1 VIFTLN
7 NVFNWEPAQEVFTT
21 PLKTAPYPN
30 VDFKQLQIGIDNT
43 HIDIA
48 FCSNFTSKAEELVR
62 RMINE
67 DLAKND
73 LGTAGREPNNADLEA
88 FRQAYRSIIEVT
100 IDQAREER
108 QLTLISLLT
117 FAMIKYL
124 LSIIP
129 KQIEQIRKQLQATV
143 SSETTQTRGKN
154 LEIHDRLVALA
165 KIEPALRYRVCQRLF
180 RVVQRM
186 ESTGLRKIRKSVVGK
201 SWPIPKEIIFNPLL
215 QLGNLRYDE
224 LTIDHYPLL
233 CLGEDGIKNFIQIND
248 LLTETFANYL
258 PDCVVGK
265 TRLSFQQLEQ
275 SPHRLQGG
283 RTDNFLELKMVLD
296 KVLGQNEFATFQTS
310 WLDVPS
316 NISLLLQQSEPA
328 RTLFSDDN
336 EITNPHDLWPDKE
349 WRNFQ
354 QRFSKRLYKQL
365 SKGNLGK
372 QIIASDRTPRLY
384 QQLNKKVPIRD
395 IFHYLSGDLNKKQL
409 SRRLNALSH
418 IKNQSEVIR
427 ALDAVTNH
435 IKRTPSAKQQEYFV
449 RFLKEFLVLRRD
461 LKHAYF
467 AYRMMDHLRL
477 LQSDNDLSLSRTNG
491 SLYEFHDRR
500 EIKKSEQKIRAHV
513 VLKADLRGST
523 EITQTLLAKKLNP
536 ATHFGIN
543 FFQPITKMLEDFGAV
558 KVFVE
563 GDALILS
570 ILESDGIS
578 FHWLTVA
585 HACGL
590 ARKILTVMDAQNA
603 QNRVHGL
610 PSLELGIGISFSDEP
625 PAYLYDEKRRIMI
638 SPAINQADRLS
649 SCSSGIRQP
658 LEKNNLRSNH
668 IEVMLAKR
676 SGPSRDE
683 DESDKLIRYNVNG
696 IELDAPSFFK
706 LKKELVLR
714 RIKLRIEDCQLIE
727 YYHIGRYPDLKGL
740 IHWVIIREA
749 PVRLWNGEKLG
760 EAEPNGRHF
769 YEVITD
775 PTIVSKIKTKL
786 SSKSKKRVHKG
797 L

>member
-1 VIFTLN
+1 VVFGLN
-7 NVFNWEPAQEVFTT
+7 SVFHWEPSQEVFTA
-21 PLKTAPYPN
+21 PLKTAPYPD
-30 VDFKQLQIGIDNT
+30 VDFKQLQTGIDNT

-48 FCSNFTSKAEELVR
+48 FCSHFTTKAEELVY

-67 DLAKND
+67 DLAKNG

-88 FRQAYRSIIEVT
+88 FRLAYKSIIEVT
-100 IDQAREER
+100 IDQAREGR
-108 QLTLISLLT
+108 QLVLISLLT
-117 FAMIKYL
+117 FAMTKYL
-124 LSIIP
+124 LNIIP
-129 KQIEQIRKQLQATV
+129 KQIEQIRKQLQAAI
-143 SSETTQTRGKN
+143 SSETTQSRGKS

-180 RVVQRM
+180 RIVQRM

-215 QLGNLRYDE
+215 QLGSLKHDE
-224 LTIDHYPLL
+224 LTIEHYPLL
-233 CLGEDGIKNFIQIND
+233 CLGENGVDNFILIND
-248 LLTETFANYL
+248 LITETFSSFL
-258 PDCVVGK
+258 PNCVVK
-265 TRLSFQQLEQ
+265 KERLTPQQAEQ
-275 SPHRLQGG
+275 QPYHNQSHSE
-283 RTDNFLELKMVLD
+283 NFLELKMVINRI
-296 KVLGQNEFATFQTS
+296 LGQSEFATFQTS

-316 NISLLLQQSEPA
+316 NMALLLQQQDQKHPSFSSE
-328 RTLFSDDN
+328 N
-336 EITNPHDLWPDKE
+336 EVTNPYDLWPDKQ
-349 WRNFQ
+349 WHDFQ
-354 QRFSKRLYKQL
+354 QRFSKQLYKQL
-365 SKGNLGK
+365 SKGSLGK

-384 QQLNKKVPIRD
+384 QQLKREVPIRD
-395 IFHYLSGDLNKKQL
+395 IFHYLAGDLNKKQL
-409 SRRLNALSH
+409 SHRLNALSH
-418 IKNQSEVIR
+418 IKNQAEVIR
-427 ALDAVTNH
+427 ALDSIANH
-435 IKRTPSAKQQEYFV
+435 IKRTSAAKKQEYLT
-449 RFLKEFLVLRRD
+449 RFINSFLLLRRD

-467 AYRMMDHLRL
+467 AYRTMDHLRL
-477 LQSDNDLSLSRTNG
+477 LQTKNDLSMSRTNG
-491 SLYEFHDRR
+491 SLYEFKERQTV
-500 EIKKSEQKIRAHV
+500 KKSEQKIRGHV
-513 VLKADLRGST
+513 VLKADVRGST
-523 EITQTLLAKKLNP
+523 KITRTLLAKKLNP
-536 ATHFGIN
+536 ATYFGIN

-590 ARKILTVMDAQNA
+590 ARKILTVMDAKNR

-610 PSLELGIGISFSDEP
+610 PSLELGIGISFSNEP
-625 PAYLYDEKRRIMI
+625 PVYLYDEKRRIMI

-658 LEKNNLRSNH
+658 LEKSSLRNNH

-676 SGPSRDE
+676 GGPSRDE
-683 DESDKLIRYNVNG
+683 DESNKLIRYNVNG

-714 RIKLRIEDCQLIE
+714 RIKLRVEDCRLVE

-749 PVRLWNGEKLG
+749 PVRLWDGKQLG
-760 EAEPNGRHF
+760 EADPSGRHF

-786 SSKSKKRVHKG
+786 SSKSKRRG
-797 L
+797 S

>member
-1 VIFTLN
+1 MIFTLN
-7 NVFNWEPAQEVFTT
+7 NVFNWEPSQEMFTA
-21 PLKTAPYPN
+21 PLKVMPYPN

-88 FRQAYRSIIEVT
+88 FRQAYKSIIEVT

-180 RVVQRM
+180 RIVQRM

-233 CLGEDGIKNFIQIND
+233 CLGEDGAKNFIQIND
-248 LLTETFANYL
+248 LLTEVFANYL

-265 TRLSFQQLEQ
+265 TRLTPQQLEQ
-275 SPHRLQGG
+275 SPYRQQG

-296 KVLGQNEFATFQTS
+296 KTLGENEFATFQTS

-316 NISLLLQQSEPA
+316 NILLLLQQHKST
-328 RTLFSDDN
+328 RSLFNDD
-336 EITNPHDLWPDKE
+336 EVTSPHDLWPEKE
-349 WRNFQ
+349 WPHFQ

-372 QIIASDRTPRLY
+372 KIIASDRTPRLY

-427 ALDAVTNH
+427 ALDAVANH
-435 IKRTPSAKQQEYFV
+435 IKRTSSVKQQEYFV
-449 RFLKEFLVLRRD
+449 RFLKAFLVLRRD

-467 AYRMMDHLRL
+467 TYRMMDHLRL
-477 LQSDNDLSLSRTNG
+477 LQSENDRSLSRTNG
-491 SLYEFHDRR
+491 SLYEFQDRP

-543 FFQPITKMLEDFGAV
+543 FFQPITKMLGDFGAV

-603 QNRVHGL
+603 QNRVYGL

-658 LEKNNLRSNH
+658 LEKNSLRNNH

-676 SGPSRDE
+676 SDPSSIE

-714 RIKLRIEDCQLIE
+714 RIKLRVEHFPLVE

-740 IHWVIIREA
+740 IHWVIVREA
-749 PVRLWNGEKLG
+749 PVRLWDGKQLG
-760 EAEPNGRHF
+760 EADPSGRHF

-786 SSKSKKRVHKG
+786 SSKAKRRDS
-797 L
+797 

>member
-1 VIFTLN
+1 VIFGLN
-7 NVFNWEPAQEVFTT
+7 SVFHWQPAQEAFTA
-21 PLKTAPYPN
+21 PLKVSPYPD

-43 HIDIA
+43 HIDVT
-48 FCSNFTSKAEELVR
+48 FCDNFTTTAEELVR

-88 FRQAYRSIIEVT
+88 FRQAYKSIIEVS
-100 IDQAREER
+100 IDQAQEER
-108 QLTLISLLT
+108 QLVLISLLT

-124 LSIIP
+124 LDIIP
-129 KQIEQIRKQLQATV
+129 KQIEQIRKQLQTTI
-143 SSETTQTRGKN
+143 SSESTQSRGKN

-180 RVVQRM
+180 RIVQRM
-186 ESTGLRKIRKSVVGK
+186 ESTGLRKIRKSVVGM

-215 QLGNLRYDE
+215 QLGTLKHDE
-224 LTIDHYPLL
+224 LTIEHYPLL
-233 CLGEDGIKNFIQIND
+233 CLGEHGIDNFILIND
-248 LLTETFANYL
+248 LITETFSSFL
-258 PDCVVGK
+258 PDCVVNK
-265 TRLSFQQLEQ
+265 EHLTPEQLEQ
-275 SPHRLQGG
+275 QPYRNQSRA
-283 RTDNFLELKMVLD
+283 DSFLELKMVVD
-296 KVLGQNEFATFQTS
+296 KVLGQNEFATFQSS

-316 NISLLLQQSEPA
+316 NMSLLLQQQELKRPS
-328 RTLFSDDN
+328 FNGDD
-336 EITNPHDLWPDKE
+336 EVTNPHDLWPDKE
-349 WRNFQ
+349 WHGFQ
-354 QRFSKRLYKQL
+354 QRFSKKLYKQL
-365 SKGNLGK
+365 SKGSLGK

-384 QQLNKKVPIRD
+384 QQLKREVPIRD
-395 IFHYLSGDLNKKQL
+395 IFHYLAGDLSKKQL

-427 ALDAVTNH
+427 ALDAVANR
-435 IKRTPSAKQQEYFV
+435 IKRTSATKQQEYFG
-449 RFLKEFLVLRRD
+449 RFINDFLVLRRD

-467 AYRMMDHLRL
+467 AYRTMDHLRL
-477 LQSDNDLSLSRTNG
+477 LQTKNDLSLSRTND
-491 SLYEFHDRR
+491 SLYEFKER
-500 EIKKSEQKIRAHV
+500 ETIKKSEQKIRAHV
-513 VLKADLRGST
+513 VLKADVRGST
-523 EITQTLLAKKLNP
+523 EITRTLLAKKLNP

-590 ARKILTVMDAQNA
+590 ASKILTVMDAQNA
-603 QNRVHGL
+603 QNRVHNL

-638 SPAINQADRLS
+638 SSAINQADRLS
-649 SCSSGIRQP
+649 SCSSGIRRP
-658 LEKNNLRSNH
+658 LEKNGLRNNH

-676 SGPSRDE
+676 AGPSRDE

-714 RIKLRIEDCQLIE
+714 RVKLRIEGSQLIE
-727 YYHIGRYPDLKGL
+727 HYHIGRYPDLKGL
-740 IHWVIIREA
+740 IHWVIVREA
-749 PVRLWNGEKLG
+749 PVRLWNGEQLG
-760 EAEPNGRHF
+760 EAEPSGRHF

-775 PTIVSKIKTKL
+775 PKTVSKIKTKL
-786 SSKSKKRVHKG
+786 SSRSKKRGVKS
-797 L
+797 

>member
-1 VIFTLN
+1 MVFGLN
-7 NVFNWEPAQEVFTT
+7 NVFYWEPSQEAFTA
-21 PLKTAPYPN
+21 PLKSAPYPN
-30 VDFKQLQIGIDNT
+30 VDFKQLKIGIDNT

-48 FCSNFTSKAEELVR
+48 FSSNFTSKSEELVC
-62 RMINE
+62 RMVNE
-67 DLAKND
+67 DLAKYD
-73 LGTAGREPNNADLEA
+73 LGSAGREPNNADLEA
-88 FRQAYRSIIEVT
+88 FRLAYQGIIEVT

-108 QLTLISLLT
+108 QSTLISLLT
-117 FAMIKYL
+117 FAITKYL
-124 LSIIP
+124 LGIVP
-129 KQIEQIRKQLQATV
+129 KQIELIRSQLQASIT
-143 SSETTQTRGKN
+143 SESTQSRGKN

-180 RVVQRM
+180 RIVQRM
-186 ESTGLRKIRKSVVGK
+186 ESTGLRKIRKSVIGK
-201 SWPIPKEIIFNPLL
+201 SWPIPKEVVFNPLL
-215 QLGNLRYDE
+215 QLGTLKYDE

-233 CLGEDGIKNFIQIND
+233 CLGENGIDNFIRINR
-248 LLTETFANYL
+248 LLTETFANFL
-258 PDCVVGK
+258 PDHVLNK
-265 TRLSFQQLEQ
+265 EPYSASQREQ
-275 SPHRLQGG
+275 HGYHSQS
-283 RTDNFLELKMVLD
+283 RTDHFLELRMILD
-296 KVLGQNEFATFQTS
+296 KVMGKREFSMFKSS

-316 NISLLLQQSEPA
+316 NISRLLQQQEQT
-328 RTLFSDDN
+328 RTLFSRDTDN
-336 EITNPHDLWPDKE
+336 GVANPHDLWPDRE
-349 WRNFQ
+349 WCDFQ
-354 QRFSKRLYKQL
+354 QRFSRKLYSQL
-365 SKGNLGK
+365 SKGNLCK
-372 QIIASDRTPRLY
+372 QIIASSRTPRLY
-384 QQLNKKVPIRD
+384 QQLKKEVPIRD
-395 IFHYLSGDLNKKQL
+395 IFHYLAGDLSKKQL

-418 IKNQSEVIR
+418 IRNQTDVIR
-427 ALDAVTNH
+427 ALDAVTQH
-435 IKRTPSAKQQEYFV
+435 IRRTPAAKQHEYLTQFI
-449 RFLKEFLVLRRD
+449 KEFLILRRD

-467 AYRMMDHLRL
+467 AYQMMSHLRI
-477 LQSDNDLSLSRTNG
+477 LQNKNDLALSRANG
-491 SLYEFHDRR
+491 SLYEFHERK
-500 EIKKSEQKIRAHV
+500 ELKKSEKKIRAHV

-523 EITQTLLAKKLNP
+523 EITRTLLAKKLNP

-543 FFQPITKMLEDFGAV
+543 FFEPITKTLESFGAV

-590 ARKILTVMDAQNA
+590 ARKILAVMDAQNA

-649 SCSSGIRQP
+649 SCSSGIRRP
-658 LEKNNLRSNH
+658 LEKYGLKNNH

-714 RIKLRIEDCQLIE
+714 RIKTRIPGHQLME
-727 YYHIGRYPDLKGL
+727 HYHIGRYPDLKGL
-740 IHWVIIREA
+740 IHWVIVREA
-749 PVRLWNGEKLG
+749 PIRLWNGEQLG
-760 EAEPNGRHF
+760 EADPSGRHF
-769 YEVITD
+769 YEVVTD
-775 PTIVSKIKTKL
+775 PNLIAKIKSKL
-786 SSKSKKRVHKG
+786 SSKSKRR
-797 L
+797 